1 MLQKIVQR
9 AILGDDEVSG
19 AQCLVRQRD
28 HKVEKEQVLEDFL
41 DYQQDK
47 ITHQVSI
54 DSENFNFVF
63 HRDLPKGDIF
73 IKETLNE
80 NMKFAVTLFTHCLQ
94 PVLLQGLKI
103 HEELAVQVKGQAR
116 ELVRQVSL
124 NTSTETMRNLISK
137 MVGLNEQQA
146 FE

>member
-1 MLQKIVQR
+1 M
-9 AILGDDEVSG
+9 
-19 AQCLVRQRD
+19 
-28 HKVEKEQVLEDFL
+28 

-54 DSENFNFVF
+54 ESDSFNFVL

-73 IKETLNE
+73 IKETLND
-80 NMKFAVTLFTHCLQ
+80 NLKFAVTLFTQCLQ

-103 HEELAVQVKGQAR
+103 HEELAIQVKNQAK

-124 NTSTETMRNLISK
+124 NTTTEQLRSLLSR
-137 MVGLNEQQA
+137 MVGLNEQQSYEQ
-146 FE
+146 FEASL